1 MDLDPRRLHILRAVA
16 MRGGVTD
23 AARLLNLTPSAVSQ
37 QLSQLELEVGI
48 ALINRTQR
56 RVTLTAAGK
65 MLALRAE
72 RIEQELTEAKLEL
85 TALSGSVKGSVTIAG
100 FETAIRYLLVPT
112 FSILART
119 HPDLHPHVIEEV
131 DEAKAIRELR
141 TGGMDMLITERE
153 DHHPEPN
160 YHNLAINALM
170 DDDYRIVVP
179 TAWEPTPNS
188 IRDLEDLPW
197 VVGPPESACG
207 QALLRLT
214 EKYSFKPRCDHVCNE
229 FPTMLSLVSA
239 NLGAAILPT
248 LALGGINSESITIT
262 PISTS
267 CARKLS
273 VVYRAPRFS
282 PEPTVA
288 AVVTALEEAVRGM
301 GFTPVKSS
309 FPSEK

>member
-16 MRGGVTD
+16 LRGGVTD
-23 AARLLNLTPSAVSQ
+23 AAGLLNLTASAVSQ

-65 MLALRAE
+65 ILALRAE

-112 FSILART
+112 FGILART

-131 DEAKAIRELR
+131 DEGKAIRELR

-153 DHHPEPN
+153 DHHPEPS
-160 YHNLAINALM
+160 YHNLAIHSLV

-179 TAWEPTPNS
+179 SSWVPTPNS
-188 IRDLEDLPW
+188 IRDLADRPW

-207 QALLRLT
+207 QALKRLT
-214 EKYSFKPRCDHVCNE
+214 EKHAFAPQCDHVCNE
-229 FPTMLSLVSA
+229 FPTMLSLVA
-239 NLGAAILPT
+239 AGLGAAILPT
-248 LALGGINSESITIT
+248 LALGGINSESTTIT
-262 PISTS
+262 PIPSS
-267 CARKLS
+267 CSRRLS
-273 VVYRAPRFS
+273 VVHRAPRFS
-282 PEPTVA
+282 PEPTVS
-288 AVVTALEEAVRGM
+288 AVVAALEEAVRGM
-301 GFTPVKSS
+301 GFAPVRGRSV
-309 FPSEK
+309 